1 MPTYIYVCEPCNCEW
16 EDTIKYDERDN
27 PQACPG
33 CNQPHTYRAPPAPA
47 VLKASYH
54 MGYNRGA
61 AFSELKE
68 IAKLKEERANLGH
81 KERGDIDKEIGN
93 RTRVAA
99 RAKDKSE

>member
-1 MPTYIYVCEPCNCEW
+1 
-16 EDTIKYDERDN
+16 
-27 PQACPG
+27 
-33 CNQPHTYRAPPAPA
+33 
-47 VLKASYH
+47 

-61 AFSELKE
+61 VFSELKE

>member
-1 MPTYIYVCEPCNCEW
+1 
-16 EDTIKYDERDN
+16 
-27 PQACPG
+27 
-33 CNQPHTYRAPPAPA
+33 
-47 VLKASYH
+47 

-81 KERGDIDKEIGN
+81 TERGDIDKEIGN